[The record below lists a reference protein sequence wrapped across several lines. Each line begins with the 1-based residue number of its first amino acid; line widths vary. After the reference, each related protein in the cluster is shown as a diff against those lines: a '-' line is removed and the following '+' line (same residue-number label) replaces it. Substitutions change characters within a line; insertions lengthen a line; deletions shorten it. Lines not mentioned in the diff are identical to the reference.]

1 MSATSTENGSSPA
14 ENGNAPVR
22 RTTAIRSP
30 QELDYRLR
38 GLILDPEGY
47 LPTAPVQP
55 ERQRRRPRRLRPLA
69 AKVAAF
75 VIAAALAGWLL
86 QAFVAQP
93 FVVPGSAMAPTIQSG
108 DRILVVKAGFLESP
122 VHSGQIVVVRLPRF
136 LPCTVRGTAGASD
149 LVLRV
154 VAVPGQTI
162 WSIGQ
167 TIFVDGRTLQEKGWY
182 SPRSGPVGSKAI
194 ASTTLSADQYFVLG
208 DNRSSACDSRAF
220 GPVSWASIVGQAVA
234 VVAHNHHVYL
244 QKLSS

>member
-1 MSATSTENGSSPA
+1 MSRPWKVEETL
-14 ENGNAPVR
+14 AP
-22 RTTAIRSP
+22 I
-30 QELDYRLR
+30 
-38 GLILDPEGY
+38 
-47 LPTAPVQP
+47 
-55 ERQRRRPRRLRPLA
+55 
-69 AKVAAF
+69 
-75 VIAAALAGWLL
+75 
-86 QAFVAQP
+86 
-93 FVVPGSAMAPTIQSG
+93 IQSG

-122 VHSGQIVVVRLPRF
+122 VHSGQIVVVRPPRF
-136 LPCTVRGTAGASD
+136 LPCTVRGTAGAGD

-194 ASTTLSADQYFVLG
+194 ASTPLGADQYFVLG

-220 GPVSWASIVGQAVA
+220 GPVSGASIVGQAIA

-244 QKLSS
+244 QKLPS